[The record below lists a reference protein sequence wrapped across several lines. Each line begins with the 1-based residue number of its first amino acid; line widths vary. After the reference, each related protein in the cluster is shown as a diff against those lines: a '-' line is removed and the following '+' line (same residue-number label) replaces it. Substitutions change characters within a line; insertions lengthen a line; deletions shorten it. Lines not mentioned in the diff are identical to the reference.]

1 MKNGFFSDRWNY
13 SSRSAC
19 LPRRSWAGSKD
30 SNSTK
35 SGESTDRPWG
45 ANLKDQNYSTTW
57 GASTE
62 MWKMLDNF
70 WKIDVEEVDQYTSKL
85 ARWKVGNIS
94 QALWHQISRVSRN
107 IIPKQHISLYTEL
120 KHEKFWA
127 LLWPDHYSSIIRRS
141 EKLCL
146 VHLRCS
152 WRGSFPHCRL
162 WVAIRWARR
171 QLCVWARWP
180 DVMKLDP
187 NRKSPVRVD
196 WGCHLPPF
204 LLRI

>member
-1 MKNGFFSDRWNY
+1 MKN
-13 SSRSAC
+13 
-19 LPRRSWAGSKD
+19 L
-30 SNSTK
+30 T
-35 SGESTDRPWG
+35 
-45 ANLKDQNYSTTW
+45 
-57 GASTE
+57 
-62 MWKMLDNF
+62 
-70 WKIDVEEVDQYTSKL
+70 
-85 ARWKVGNIS
+85 
-94 QALWHQISRVSRN
+94 
-107 IIPKQHISLYTEL
+107 
-120 KHEKFWA
+120 

-196 WGCHLPPF
+196 WGCHVPPF
-204 LLRI
+204 CCESNNVGIAGNLWQYLWVSIVGKALFPRRFFGVMLMLDGNAEFLTRGSRSQPEARPRFLWTQSQRHSESIGNGSSLQAYRYSTRLQVP